1 MKRWILLSSIVGM
14 SVAAMVYSQHRK
26 VDTNADA
33 SPLLFL
39 VADTEQELTRMPAR
53 FTRMSDEEEIQI
65 GDEMAKSYS
74 SDWEKRESNED
85 REIDSY
91 LNQVGGRL
99 AAHAHRQL
107 PYRFHFVPGK
117 YSTNAFALPGG
128 HVFVGKGLIALMDSE
143 DELAAVIGHELE
155 HIDHY
160 HCAERVQQQEA
171 LRKVPLG
178 GLIALPIAVFEAG
191 YSKDQELEADREG
204 TRLAVAAGYS
214 ANGAIRMFETF
225 QRLYEEYHTRAK
237 TPQQEL
243 SNVAQQALEGYF
255 RSHPSA
261 AERISQIQILIAD
274 EHWQLQAE
282 RELAVAY
289 ILWRDRASDA
299 LHAGK
304 YALAEQMAA
313 RSLKMRPAQPRALR
327 VLAQAQFAQANFAA
341 AAASFRALLDLGHPQ
356 AEIVEEYATA
366 LAAADPHTAASMFR
380 DWMNSIPGSTLD
392 LRVPLAGLSLVAG
405 DDGLARNIAASA
417 TSLTGPQS
425 PVWLAELGW
434 WYYKAGDYSIALGLL
449 SRAYQQRPGDIHT
462 TVQFAWA
469 EIEEH
474 RLADALQTLSVI
486 QYDAGAPGEQGMAR
500 AVCRWQA
507 GQKDEAL
514 PSFRFA
520 VNSGPEWDNPRWVKA
535 LYSPL
540 VAQSVLEMKGEEER
554 RRNLQ
559 AAAHR

>member
-1 MKRWILLSSIVGM
+1 MIRWILLSSIVAL
-14 SVAAMVYSQHRK
+14 SVGAIVYSQHRK

-33 SPLLFL
+33 SPLLFM

-53 FTRMSDEEEIQI
+53 FTRMSDEEEIRI
-65 GDEMAKSYS
+65 GNEMAKSYS
-74 SDWEKRESNED
+74 SEWEKNESDED
-85 REIDSY
+85 REIESY
-91 LNQVGGRL
+91 LEQVGGRL

-107 PYRFHFVPGK
+107 PYRFHFIPGK
-117 YSTNAFALPGG
+117 YFINAFALPGG

-143 DELAAVIGHELE
+143 DELAAVIGHEIE
-155 HIDHY
+155 HVDHY
-160 HCAERVQQQEA
+160 HCAERVQQQQA

-178 GLIALPIAVFEAG
+178 GLIAFPIEVFEAG

-214 ANGAIRMFETF
+214 ANGAVRMFETF
-225 QRLYEEYHTRAK
+225 QRLYEEYHTRDK

-243 SNVAQQALEGYF
+243 SDVAQQTLEGYF

-261 AERISQIQILIAD
+261 SERISQIQALVAD
-274 EHWQLQAE
+274 EHWQLHAE

-289 ILWRDRASDA
+289 IFWTDQASDA
-299 LHAGK
+299 LHTGK

-327 VLAQAQFAQANFAA
+327 GLAEAQFAEANFAA
-341 AAASFRALLDLGHPQ
+341 SAASFRTLLDLTRPQ
-356 AEIVEEYATA
+356 PEIVEEYATA
-366 LAAADPHTAASMFR
+366 LAAADPHTAASTFR
-380 DWMNSIPGSTLD
+380 DWMNSIPRSTLE
-392 LRVPLAGLSLVAG
+392 LKVPLAGLLLLAG
-405 DDGLARNIAASA
+405 DDGPARTIASGA
-417 TSLTGPQS
+417 TSLTEPQS

-434 WYYKAGDYSIALGLL
+434 WYYKAGDYSTAFALL

-469 EIEEH
+469 EIEER
-474 RLADALQTLSVI
+474 RLADALQTLSMI
-486 QYDAGAPGEQGMAR
+486 QYDSAAPSEQVMAR

-520 VNSGPEWDNPRWVKA
+520 LNSDLEWDNSRWVKA

-540 VAQSVLEMKGEEER
+540 VAESVLEMKTEEER